1 MKKKMTAA
9 IALVIM
15 LAACNSN
22 RKDDHAA
29 DLIGFDSS
37 AINNG
42 NALGDTA
49 KYVSIN
55 GVTYIRAEKD
65 NGGVSNATTNPV
77 AKKDA
82 AVKKDSSSTASKP
95 ATTTS
100 NSTTTTAP
108 AKKKGWSKAAKGAVI
123 GAGVGAVTGAIVSK
137 KKGKGAAIGA
147 IIGAGAGYVIGR
159 DQDKKSGRN

>member
-42 NALGDTA
+42 NPLGDTA

-55 GVTYIRAEKD
+55 GVTYVRAEKD
-65 NGGVSNATTNPV
+65 NGGVNNASTNPV
-77 AKKDA
+77 TKKEV
-82 AVKKDSSSTASKP
+82 AVKPDSTSTASKP
-95 ATTTS
+95 STTTT
-100 NSTTTTAP
+100 NTTTTAP

-123 GAGVGAVTGAIVSK
+123 GAGVGAATGAIISK
-137 KKGKGAAIGA
+137 KKGKGAVIGA
-147 IIGAGAGYVIGR
+147 IIGSGAGYVIGR
-159 DQDKKSGRN
+159 DKDKKSGRN